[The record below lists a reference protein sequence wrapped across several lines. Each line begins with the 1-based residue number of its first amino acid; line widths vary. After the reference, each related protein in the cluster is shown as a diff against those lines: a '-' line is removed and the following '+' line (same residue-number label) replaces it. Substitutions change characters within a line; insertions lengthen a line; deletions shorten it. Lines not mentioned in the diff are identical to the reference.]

1 VTDIDWAELRE
12 QQREIASKAVYTGS
26 LADVKRFVAV
36 DMSSQSF
43 YGGENAMMYAAA
55 VVLERGSHAPLEV
68 ATASLSPEVPY
79 RAGFLAFR
87 EAPVIFKAIEKLRT
101 DFDLI
106 WVDGH
111 GLMHPR
117 RAGIATQMGVLLGK
131 ASLGVG
137 KTPLF
142 GQMADLELELGSSA
156 RITSKDE
163 LLGFGVR
170 LRKRANPVFVSPGNL
185 CDPTSALGFVLEHAD
200 GYRQPWPSRV
210 AHEKANRIRREL
222 EEEPLESSSV

>member
-1 VTDIDWAELRE
+1 MTEIDRVEIDWAALRE
-12 QQREIASKAVYTGS
+12 QQREIALKAVYTGT
-26 LADVKRFVAV
+26 LQGVRRFVAV

-43 YGGENAMMYAAA
+43 YGGEDAMMYAAA
-55 VVLERGSHAPLEV
+55 VVLERGNKQPLEV
-68 ATASLSPEVPY
+68 ATSSMSPEVPY

-87 EAPVIFKAIEKLRT
+87 EAPVILKALEKLRS

-106 WVDGH
+106 WLDGH

-131 ASLGVG
+131 PSLGVG

-142 GQMADLELELGSSA
+142 GQMAELDMAAGSSA

-170 LRKRANPVFVSPGNL
+170 LRNRVKPVFVSPGHL
-185 CDPTSALGFVLEHAD
+185 CDPDSALRFVLEHAD

-210 AHEKANRIRREL
+210 AHEEANRVRREF
-222 EEEPLESSSV
+222 EAS